1 MFCLCYRYGAVFYN
15 RNYMP
20 KRLIHFRNSAAM
32 YLKSWSDDR
41 DSIYVYGQWTEC
53 WQGMSKLI
61 VISQADMLVCKIC
74 VVSVFYLYH
83 SLTGQGLLTCVIAKK
98 KTAVF
103 RASVA
108 YNDAMR
114 MFFCISHLRLYRLGC
129 YCQSSDCQHE
139 CCLVSGRDKKPS
151 G

>member
-1 MFCLCYRYGAVFYN
+1 
-15 RNYMP
+15 
-20 KRLIHFRNSAAM
+20 M

-98 KTAVF
+98 NSSVQSLRRLQRCHEDVF
-103 RASVA
+103 
-108 YNDAMR
+108 
-114 MFFCISHLRLYRLGC
+114 LYIT
-129 YCQSSDCQHE
+129 S
-139 CCLVSGRDKKPS
+139 
-151 G
+151 